1 MHASFSPSGLRRVDA
16 VVASFIER
24 GVIAGAV
31 TLVARKAEV
40 VHLSAQGHMDLA
52 NGTPPGWGAVR
63 TRPRSPMCPGE

>member
-31 TLVARKAEV
+31 TLVARKAEI

-52 NGTPPGWGAVR
+52 TGRAMR
-63 TRPRSPMCPGE
+63 TDTIFQIGRAHV